1 MQQNVGKAR
10 MALSIVLLTKQCQGI
25 IRLIRKNRQ
34 EIDLN
39 PIAGYAILIIEKG
52 KARNTRPTHTITLAC
67 YNVTAVTIASSG
79 GYFLPLKIV

>member
-1 MQQNVGKAR
+1 MGKR
-10 MALSIVLLTKQCQGI
+10 EKMLLYKEIVTREIKLLS
-25 IRLIRKNRQ
+25 
-34 EIDLN
+34 
-39 PIAGYAILIIEKG
+39 YADRCVILIIEKG

>member
-1 MQQNVGKAR
+1 MLLHKE
-10 MALSIVLLTKQCQGI
+10 IVT
-25 IRLIRKNRQ
+25 R
-34 EIDLN
+34 EIKFLCYTN
-39 PIAGYAILIIEKG
+39 ECAILIIEKG